1 MQKREACIQHWFDM
15 WLQQKDFGIS
25 ELFAEEIVYIKSLG
39 FRFDDLLSLQ
49 HKFFEWN
56 PHGKVLI

>member
-15 WLQQKDFGIS
+15 WLQKKDFGIS

-49 HKFFEWN
+49 H
-56 PHGKVLI
+56 